1 MGISEFR
8 MFQYMKLCSPCS
20 QSGSWGCRGKG
31 SYAAVAELEF
41 WLAEAF
47 SRFVFC
53 ADSGVLIPG
62 IDGCE
67 WRCESRES
75 FWSEGGGEGD
85 VAGGLAKV
93 EAWRGEDLE
102 KEKPFFGEGVRA
114 LSVLRRL
121 TSLMLLKSPVL
132 FEAIEFRQLRIRSA
146 EGFLEEPK
154 FSEFR

>member
-20 QSGSWGCRGKG
+20 QSGSSGCRGKG

-41 WLAEAF
+41 WLALAF
-47 SRFVFC
+47 SRLVFC
-53 ADSGVLIPG
+53 AEFGVLIPG

-67 WRCESRES
+67 WRCESPES

-102 KEKPFFGEGVRA
+102 KGKPFFGEGVRA

-121 TSLMLLKSPVL
+121 TSLMLLKSP
-132 FEAIEFRQLRIRSA
+132 
-146 EGFLEEPK
+146 
-154 FSEFR
+154 